1 MRMQGDHITEEDI
14 DAFIKQT
21 DQNGDGY
28 INYEGKV
35 TTSTRWLSF
44 KNSLVR
50 HLLEV
55 VWAWLSTSVVLI
67 VD

>member
-1 MRMQGDHITEEDI
+1 MMRMQGDHITEEDI

-35 TTSTRWLSF
+35 TILQ
-44 KNSLVR
+44 LVGWA
-50 HLLEV
+50 LKT
-55 VWAWLSTSVVLI
+55 VWSVICLRLPGLGFQPV
-67 VD
+67 

>member
-1 MRMQGDHITEEDI
+1 MMRMQGDHITEEDI

-35 TTSTRWLSF
+35 TILQ
-44 KNSLVR
+44 LVG
-50 HLLEV
+50 
-55 VWAWLSTSVVLI
+55 
-67 VD
+67 